1 MKKHLTALAALA
13 SASAFAQ
20 SSVTISGLLD
30 TALTTTSTK
39 TTAGQTVRR
48 TGLYSSGLSSNYL
61 RFEGREDLG
70 GGLAA
75 NFRLESGVNTDSGL
89 GFATNTNNQ
98 RSGAG
103 TAGGLTFQRWAYV
116 GLSSASWGEVRA
128 GRVYTAAF
136 ENFTPFDP
144 FLTNGVGSSSP
155 ISLRLGLKN
164 AQTALNVSNAVE
176 YLTPH
181 YGSGFFARG
190 TVALGENPSNGSLA
204 TSNPKRGGDHEA
216 IRVGYATKAFTIA
229 YSVGLTHNTA
239 GTTPTGLN
247 PGDYLNTNLAGRWD
261 LGPVTLLGQ
270 YVTEKMEGVSAANA
284 TITGIPANEAKTR
297 TFLLGAIVPV
307 GAGRIKFSYV
317 DGKLTD
323 NRGSAPEKGRLYAVG
338 YDYSFSKRTTVYV
351 AYSHVNNNAVG
362 NYGLSSAFGAP
373 GQGQSS
379 SGLSV
384 GMRHIF

>member
-1 MKKHLTALAALA
+1 MKRHLTALAALA

-20 SSVTISGLLD
+20 SSVTLSGLLD

-39 TTAGQTVRR
+39 SATGQTVRR
-48 TGLYSSGLSSNYL
+48 TGLYSSGMSSNFL

-70 GGLAA
+70 GGLYA
-75 NFRLESGVNTDSGL
+75 NFRLEAGLNTDSGL

-103 TAGGLTFQRWAYV
+103 TASGLNFQRWAYT
-116 GLSSASWGEVRA
+116 GLSSSTWGEVRA

-164 AQTALNVSNAVE
+164 AQTALNVSNAIE

-181 YGSGFFARG
+181 YGSGFFARA
-190 TVALGENPSNGSLA
+190 TLALGENPSNGSLA
-204 TSNPKRGGDHEA
+204 TSNPRRGGDHEA
-216 IRVGYATKAFTIA
+216 IRVGYASGPFTVA
-229 YSVGLTHNTA
+229 YSMGLTHNTA
-239 GTTPTGLN
+239 GTTPTGAN
-247 PGDYLNTNLAGRWD
+247 PGDYLNTNLAARWNA
-261 LGPVTLLGQ
+261 GFATFLGQ
-270 YVTEKMEGVSAANA
+270 YVTEKMEGVTAANA
-284 TITGIPANEAKTR
+284 TLTGVPTHEAKTR

-307 GAGRIKFSYV
+307 GAGHIKFSYV
-317 DGKLTD
+317 DGKLSD
-323 NRGSAPEKGRLYAVG
+323 NRGTTPEKGRLYAVG
-338 YDYSFSKRTTVYV
+338 YDYSLSKRTTVYV
-351 AYSHVNNNAVG
+351 AYSHVNNNSVG
-362 NYGLSSAFGAP
+362 NYALSNAFVTP
-373 GQGQSS
+373 GQGKSS